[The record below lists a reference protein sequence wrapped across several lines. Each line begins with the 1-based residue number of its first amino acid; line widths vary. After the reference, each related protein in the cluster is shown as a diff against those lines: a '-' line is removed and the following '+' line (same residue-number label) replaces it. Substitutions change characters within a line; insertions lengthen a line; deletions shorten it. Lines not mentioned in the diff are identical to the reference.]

1 MLQPMTYIDM
11 GVSKNGGTQ
20 QPLVFLLK
28 MVIFGCFGGTT
39 IYGNTHMVDLWL
51 FMLFALTLTLVCHL
65 QYSTSMSI
73 SWLKCTIPCNTVAHV
88 DGHVSTS
95 CGCPE
100 HLPEECPVKKSTYW
114 CLQLQVFLCTEQ
126 PNGQLFAMY
135 GVVYPDNPTGVALTQ
150 VRFVSVCRH
159 LLDWHK
165 NHPAYILVWS
175 YFHHPLCLKQ
185 FRLFLVF
192 FWFPQHYVSMIFH
205 TFQSTVANGRML

>member
-1 MLQPMTYIDM
+1 MDHRAVIAMLQPMTYVD
-11 GVSKNGGTQ
+11 
-20 QPLVFLLK
+20 
-28 MVIFGCFGGTT
+28 
-39 IYGNTHMVDLWL
+39 MVDLWL
-51 FMLFALTLTLVCHL
+51 FMLLALTLTLVCYL
-65 QYSTSMSI
+65 QYSTSKSTSI
-73 SWLKCTIPCNTVAHV
+73 SWLKCTIPCSTVAHV

-100 HLPEECPVKKSTYW
+100 HLPEECEKKYCSW

-165 NHPAYILVWS
+165 NHPAYILVCS
-175 YFHHPLCLKQ
+175 YFITLYVSSSFDSFLNCLISQ
-185 FRLFLVF
+185 
-192 FWFPQHYVSMIFH
+192 QYVSMIFH
-205 TFQSTVANGRML
+205 TFQSTVATGRML

>member
-20 QPLVFLLK
+20 QPWVFLLK

-100 HLPEECPVKKSTYW
+100 HLPEECPVKKVLTDVYSCRCSCAQSSRMGNFLRCMVWCILIIPLEWHWLRWDLCRSVDIYW
-114 CLQLQVFLCTEQ
+114 T
-126 PNGQLFAMY
+126 
-135 GVVYPDNPTGVALTQ
+135 DIRTI
-150 VRFVSVCRH
+150 
-159 LLDWHK
+159 LLISWCVH
-165 NHPAYILVWS
+165 IFITL
-175 YFHHPLCLKQ
+175 
-185 FRLFLVF
+185 
-192 FWFPQHYVSMIFH
+192 YVSSSFDCFLFFLISPTLCFH
-205 TFQSTVANGRML
+205 DFPHISKYCS